1 MYKRIFIGASA
12 VMLTLSPMVVK
23 ADDSTEKTSDSIES
37 SKGLGLK
44 TTVIN
49 SSYNGNI
56 DIDKKIA
63 EIRTKAME
71 YFGQGASVRIDY
83 ESDPHKTLVLI
94 SKEDV
99 SLDDL
104 FSNLDNFDDAYW
116 NQNGQG
122 YFDKI
127 LVDIDY

>member
-1 MYKRIFIGASA
+1 MYKAIAFSLAFTAVLAPTSVDASA
-12 VMLTLSPMVVK
+12 VNANVKNVSSPTINEIKPVFMDLTY
-23 ADDSTEKTSDSIES
+23 D
-37 SKGLGLK
+37 
-44 TTVIN
+44 
-49 SSYNGNI
+49 GNAS
-56 DIDKKIA
+56 IDKKIE
-63 EIRTKAME
+63 EITNKVPE
-71 YFGQGASVRIDY
+71 YFGQGANVRIDY

-116 NQNGQG
+116 KQNGQG